1 MSIVV
6 GVRVRPFNTREKD
19 RQSVCCIEMPGANQ
33 TIIRDELGKEKKFTF
48 DHSFWSHD
56 GFRVLEDGYM
66 EPDDDKY
73 ADQKIVFDTVGK
85 QILDNA
91 WLGYHCCLFAY
102 GQTGSG
108 KSYSMVGYGANKG
121 IVPISCD
128 EIFKRIGQNK
138 DPDKSFEVQVSMLE
152 IYNEKVQDLLI
163 KPDKRPPSGL
173 KIRESKILGIFVDG
187 LSKHPVTSYEQI
199 SNKMDEGYNNR
210 TIGSTLMN
218 ATSSRAHTIVTIE
231 FRQLTMVAKK
241 KSEKLSMINLVDLAG
256 SERSGST
263 GATGDRLKE
272 GCNINKSLLILGNVI
287 NCLADKAI
295 GKNKNMLPP
304 YRDSALTRILQNALG
319 GNSKTV
325 MICALS
331 PASINYEE
339 TLSTLRYAD
348 RAKKIQNKAVINESE
363 HDKMV
368 RLLKEENVNLK
379 KMIEDLNKKLLGQGG
394 PVGEEDKQAFLELK
408 EQYEAN
414 QKVMGDMQKTF
425 EEKLEEAKKHESENI
440 GSRVDKSLPHLL
452 VLNEDPQLSHKLRY
466 ALNELPVYVGRKHGN
481 PQPQIVLSG
490 IGIKQNHAVFFREGD
505 NILLKASD
513 KEAIEYI
520 FINGKKIPEQG
531 QIINHKDRIIFG
543 TNSIFLYMKTSNGN
557 DFYDIDWESAQ
568 IELQREMDLE
578 NKKQLEE
585 NEKKKQEEINTLRKD
600 YEEEFSKRKNEL
612 EEKWRKKLEEY
623 KLKLKEINQ
632 NAEKQKIEQERLNQ
646 ERKLKEK
653 LEQLEEEKAKKK
665 REVEIKEKN
674 EMLRREKAKHQ
685 QEFIHKSEKLENN
698 LINILKKIS
707 KMKIIINELRR
718 NINLDVVLQKNLLEE
733 LEEIEAPTN
742 ILIRVENYEEG
753 TVYYWTTETFHN
765 RYDLMKELFNK
776 FSDEDLDIQN
786 LKKEDDPL
794 WDEAKPVLLGYAF
807 YRLEPVSYLMS
818 NESQISVVSP
828 NGEVVGKIEVDII
841 PHDENGL
848 EFDEVPETPNELI
861 GQTLLYKVVIMNLQN
876 IAKNF
881 SYDVHVEYQCFYDH
895 SILKTKDY
903 NEFKENDDN
912 DNLKST
918 NNTTDNKNNLS
929 EDEKVDI
936 EINESFEHKIDYL
949 TKEDI
954 DFLVKDKVCFMVYSS
969 ERIEK
974 KGKTPFEEIFNT
986 RKDSL
991 IKEPEEEIKIIE
1003 DKKQNNFSIND
1014 NYINNVKDQN
1024 EEPVDIMVNK
1034 NSNYNNNRINNKREN
1049 QNMHSKSNNKK
1060 DKKDNCNIF

>member
-6 GVRVRPFNTREKD
+6 GVRVRPFNQREKD
-19 RQSVCCIEMPGANQ
+19 RQSVCCIEMPGNNQ
-33 TIIRDELGKEKKFTF
+33 TVIHDDLGKEKKFTF

-56 GFRVLEDGYM
+56 GFRTLENGYM
-66 EPDDDKY
+66 EPEDDKY

-108 KSYSMVGYGANKG
+108 KSYSMVGYGSNKG

-128 EIFKRIGQNK
+128 EIFRRIGENK
-138 DPDKSFEVQVSMLE
+138 NPDKTFEVQVSMLE

-173 KIRESKILGIFVDG
+173 KIRESKVLGIFVDG
-187 LSKHPVTSYEQI
+187 LTKHPVTSYTEI

-231 FRQLTMVAKK
+231 FKQLTMIAKK

-379 KMIEDLNKKLLGQGG
+379 KMIEDLQKKLLGQGG
-394 PVGEEDKQAFLELK
+394 TVGEDDKKAFLELK

-440 GSRVDKSLPHLL
+440 GSVVDKNLPHLL

-466 ALNELPVYVGRKHGN
+466 SLNELPVYVGRKHGN
-481 PQPQIVLSG
+481 PTPQIILSG
-490 IGIKQNHAVFFREGD
+490 IGIKQNHAIFVKEGE
-505 NILLKASD
+505 NILIKEND
-513 KEAIEYI
+513 KGAREYI
-520 FINGKKIPEQG
+520 YINGKKIPEQG
-531 QIINHKDRIIFG
+531 QIINHKDRNVFG
-543 TNSIFLYMKTSNGN
+543 TNSIFLYMKASNGE
-557 DFYDIDWESAQ
+557 DFYDVDWESAQ
-568 IELQREMDLE
+568 MELQKEIELET
-578 NKKQLEE
+578 KKQLEE
-585 NEKKKQEEINTLRKD
+585 NEKKKQEEINNLKKGL
-600 YEEEFSKRKNEL
+600 EEEYSKRKNEM
-612 EEKWRKKLEEY
+612 EEKLRKQVEEY
-623 KLKLKEINQ
+623 QLQIKEMNQ

-653 LEQLEEEKAKKK
+653 IEQLEEEKARKK
-665 REVEIKEKN
+665 REFEIKEKN
-674 EMLRREKAKHQ
+674 EMLKREQAKKQ

-698 LINILKKIS
+698 LTNILKKIS
-707 KMKIIINELRR
+707 KIRIIINELKR
-718 NINLDVVLQKNLLEE
+718 NINLDVTLEKNLLEE
-733 LEEIEAPTN
+733 LDEINTPTN
-742 ILIRVENYEEG
+742 IKIRVENYEEG
-753 TVYYWTTETFHN
+753 TVYYWNTETFHN

-776 FSDEDLDIQN
+776 FNDDDLDLQT
-786 LKKEDDPL
+786 LKKEEDPL
-794 WDEAKPVLLGYAF
+794 WDEGKPELLGYAF
-807 YRLEPVSYLMS
+807 YKLEPVAYLMNNQS
-818 NESQISVVSP
+818 VISIVSP
-828 NGEVVGKIEVDII
+828 NGSVVGKIEVDII
-841 PHDENGL
+841 PHDENGN
-848 EFDEVPETPNELI
+848 EFDEVPEVPSELI
-861 GQTLLYKVVIMNLQN
+861 GQSLLYKVVIMNIKNLS
-876 IAKNF
+876 KNF
-881 SYDVHVEYQCFYDH
+881 SNNIRVEYQSFYDH
-895 SILKTKDY
+895 SIISTKVY
-903 NEFKENDDN
+903 NPFNEKNDET
-912 DNLKST
+912 LAT
-918 NNTTDNKNNLS
+918 NNTDSLENNNIS
-929 EDEKVDI
+929 NSGEEAKVDI

-954 DFLVKDKVCFMVYSS
+954 DFLENDKVCFKIYAS
-969 ERIEK
+969 ERVEK
-974 KGKTPFEEIFNT
+974 KGKTPIEEVLSSI
-986 RKDSL
+986 KEPQDL
-991 IKEPEEEIKIIE
+991 KEPEEEIKRNDEPNGMIIE
-1003 DKKQNNFSIND
+1003 NGAKKKENDEPIDEMKNKDSKDNKKKGDAGKDKDKK
-1014 NYINNVKDQN
+1014 
-1024 EEPVDIMVNK
+1024 
-1034 NSNYNNNRINNKREN
+1034 
-1049 QNMHSKSNNKK
+1049 SKKKK
-1060 DKKDNCNIF
+1060 DKEDCLIY

>member
-19 RQSVCCIEMPGANQ
+19 RQSICCIEMPGNNQ
-33 TIIRDELGKEKKFTF
+33 TVITDDLGKEKKFTF

-56 GFRVLEDGYM
+56 GFRTLEDGYM
-66 EPDDDKY
+66 EPEDDKY
-73 ADQKIVFDTVGK
+73 ADQKIVFETVGK

-91 WLGYHCCLFAY
+91 WQGYHCCLFAY
-102 GQTGSG
+102 GQTGAG

-128 EIFKRIGQNK
+128 EIFKRIGQNT
-138 DPDKSFEVQVSMLE
+138 DPDKSYEVQVSMLE

-173 KIRESKILGIFVDG
+173 KIRESKVLGIFVDG
-187 LSKHPVTSYEQI
+187 LSKHPVTSYDQI
-199 SNKMDEGYNNR
+199 SKKMDEGYNNR

-231 FRQLTMVAKK
+231 FKQLTMVAKK

-348 RAKKIQNKAVINESE
+348 RAKKIQNKAVVNESE

-379 KMIEDLNKKLLGQGG
+379 KMIEDLQKKLLGQGG
-394 PVGEEDKQAFLELK
+394 TVGEDDKQAFLELK

-440 GSRVDKSLPHLL
+440 GSTVDKTLPHLL

-481 PQPQIVLSG
+481 PTPQITLSG
-490 IGIKQNHAVFFREGD
+490 IGIKQNHAVFVKEGD
-505 NILLKASD
+505 GILLKQND
-513 KEAIEYI
+513 KDAREYI

-531 QIINHKDRIIFG
+531 QIINHKDRIVFG
-543 TNSIFLYMKTSNGN
+543 TNSIFLYMKTSNGQ

-568 IELQREMDLE
+568 MELQKEIEIE
-578 NKKQLEE
+578 NKKQAEE
-585 NEKKKQEEINTLRKD
+585 NEKKKQEEINTLKKD
-600 YEEEFSKRKNEL
+600 LEEEYSKKKNEM
-612 EEKWRKKLEEY
+612 EEKLRKQVEEY
-623 KLKLKEINQ
+623 QLQLKEMNQ

-653 LEQLEEEKAKKK
+653 IEQLEEEKAKKK
-665 REVEIKEKN
+665 REFEIKEKN
-674 EMLRREKAKHQ
+674 EMLKREQAKKQ

-698 LINILKKIS
+698 LTNILKKIS
-707 KMKIIINELRR
+707 KMKIIINELKR
-718 NINLDVVLQKNLLEE
+718 NINLDVALHKNLLEE
-733 LEEIEAPTN
+733 LDEINTPTN
-742 ILIRVENYEEG
+742 IVIRVENYEEG
-753 TVYYWTTETFHN
+753 TVYYWNTETFHN

-776 FSDEDLDIQN
+776 FNDDDLDIQN
-786 LKKEDDPL
+786 LKKEEDPL
-794 WDEAKPVLLGYAF
+794 WDEGKPVLLGYAF
-807 YRLEPVSYLMS
+807 YKLEPVSYLMS
-818 NESQISVVSP
+818 NQSVISIVSP
-828 NGEVVGKIEVDII
+828 NGSVVGKIEVDII
-841 PHDENGL
+841 PHDENGN
-848 EFDEVPETPNELI
+848 EYDEVPEVPSELI
-861 GQTLLYKVVIMNLQN
+861 GQSLLYKVVIMNIKNL
-876 IAKNF
+876 AKNF
-881 SYDVHVEYQCFYDH
+881 SHNVSVEYQCFYDH
-895 SILKTKDY
+895 SIIKTKVY
-903 NEFKENDDN
+903 NPLNENN
-912 DNLKST
+912 DETVAT
-918 NNTTDNKNNLS
+918 NNTDSLENNNNS
-929 EDEKVDI
+929 NSGEEAKVDI

-954 DFLVKDKVCFMVYSS
+954 DFLENDKVCFKIYSS
-969 ERIEK
+969 ERVEK
-974 KGKTPFEEIFNT
+974 KGKTPIEEVLNAVKE
-986 RKDSL
+986 REEL
-991 IKEPEEEIKIIE
+991 KEPEEEIKGGEENGNKINGGAGEKKE
-1003 DKKQNNFSIND
+1003 DD
-1014 NYINNVKDQN
+1014 
-1024 EEPVDIMVNK
+1024 EPVDEMK
-1034 NSNYNNNRINNKREN
+1034 NDKKEE
-1049 QNMHSKSNNKK
+1049 KGKGKVDNKK
-1060 DKKDNCNIF
+1060 NAKNDKKKGKKKGEKEDCLIF